1 MLSNFS
7 CNKKL
12 NRISIETKDIDLSIL
27 NGGTPT
33 LPDLSITKLQDK
45 SALDREA
52 VPKYVDNQPQ

>member
-1 MLSNFS
+1 MSLL
-7 CNKKL
+7 NKL
-12 NRISIETKDIDLSIL
+12 TAGSDLSKL